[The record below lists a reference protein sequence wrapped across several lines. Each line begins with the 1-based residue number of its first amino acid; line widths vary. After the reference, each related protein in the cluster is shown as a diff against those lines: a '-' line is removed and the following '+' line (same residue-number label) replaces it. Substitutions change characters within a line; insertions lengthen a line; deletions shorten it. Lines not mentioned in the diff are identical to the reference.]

1 MIDALENSNNI
12 SEMDSFV
19 YKEFAAQQRLI
30 QFEETHHDKKEKP
43 LGEGKTRRTAEK
55 ISTHLSLNGYNIR
68 FDMFSPGT
76 QTSSNVVCEK
86 ASTTVSVV

>member
-1 MIDALENSNNI
+1 M
-12 SEMDSFV
+12 

-30 QFEETHHDKKEKP
+30 QFVKTHHDRKEKP
-43 LGEGKTRRTAEK
+43 LGEGKTHRAAKK
-55 ISTHLSLNGYNIR
+55 ISTTLSLNGYNIR
-68 FDMFSPGT
+68 FDMFGPGT